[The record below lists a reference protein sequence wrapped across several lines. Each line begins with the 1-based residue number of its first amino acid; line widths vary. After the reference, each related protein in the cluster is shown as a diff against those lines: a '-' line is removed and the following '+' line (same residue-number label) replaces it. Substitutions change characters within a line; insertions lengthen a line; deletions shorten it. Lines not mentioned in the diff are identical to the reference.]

1 MIARDS
7 ESCSV
12 VSSSLRPRRLYHP
25 WNSPGQN
32 TGVGSLSLL
41 QGIFP
46 TQGLSPGLPHCR
58 QILYQISH
66 QGRPR
71 TLEWAAHPFSSG
83 PSRPRNGTQV
93 SCITGGF
100 FTSGAIRECLS
111 KHHEKM
117 AHQHRDSYPCRRFL
131 CGSCGRQSRG
141 QTSVFPSGLCEFSY
155 LI

>member
-1 MIARDS
+1 MKVTQ
-7 ESCSV
+7 SCPT
-12 VSSSLRPRRLYHP
+12 LRPHRLYHP

-58 QILYQISH
+58 QILYQMSH

-71 TLEWAAHPFSSG
+71 TLEWAAHPFASG
-83 PSRPRNGTQV
+83 PSRPRDGTQV

-100 FTSGAIRECLS
+100 LPVELSRSVSVHTTENDASTSRFI
-111 KHHEKM
+111 
-117 AHQHRDSYPCRRFL
+117 PCRGFL
-131 CGSCGRQSRG
+131 CGSCGRWSRG
-141 QTSVFPSGLCEFSY
+141 QSSVYPSGLCEFSY